1 MALPFLKKRRFP
13 FTRPRHSG
21 IRLQMVPMID
31 VVFLLLIYF
40 LLTANFR
47 TSEGFLP
54 AQLPQQTQAAAR
66 SMVFDPLTLYLDS
79 ALDDSCLVQIDSPRG
94 SVSVSLPADADFST
108 LRKQLETILAAQGRT
123 TQDPIKLIPTGNT
136 KWHHF
141 VKTYGCLWQV
151 GAKNVIFA
159 VVP

>member
-1 MALPFLKKRRFP
+1 MPFLKKRRFP

-79 ALDDSCLVQIDSPRG
+79 ALDDSCLVQIDSPHCENNSKPSSSPRAEPHRTRSNSSQPVIPNG
-94 SVSVSLPADADFST
+94 ITSSRPM
-108 LRKQLETILAAQGRT
+108 AAFGKSAQ
-123 TQDPIKLIPTGNT
+123 
-136 KWHHF
+136 
-141 VKTYGCLWQV
+141 KT
-151 GAKNVIFA
+151 
-159 VVP
+159 

>member
-1 MALPFLKKRRFP
+1 MALPFLKKRSST
-13 FTRPRHSG
+13 FTRPRSSG

-47 TSEGFLP
+47 TQEDFLP
-54 AQLPQQTQAAAR
+54 AQLPQQAQAAAG
-66 SMVFDPLTLYLDS
+66 SLVFDPLAIYLDS
-79 ALDDSCLVQIDSPRG
+79 TSDDTCLIQIDSPQG
-94 SVSVSLPADADFST
+94 GVSVSLPADADFST
-108 LRKQLETILAAQGRT
+108 LQKQLETILAAQGRT

-141 VKTYGCLWQV
+141 VKAYGCLWQI
-151 GAKNVIFA
+151 GAKNIIFA